1 MTDIVGS
8 TEHAAELGDRAWRD
22 LIQLHHSLVRSALRR
37 HGGREV
43 DTAGDGFFAIFD
55 APAAALEC
63 ALDVTRGVTDLG
75 IEVRAGAHVGEVQQT
90 GAKVTGISVPIASR
104 IMAEAGP
111 GEVLVSSTV
120 QGLASGADLRFEDRG
135 LRQLKGVPGEWHV
148 YAVTRAEAADATSTP
163 MEGGSA
169 RRAAAVRRAQSR
181 PLWQRRPRLV
191 TFVVLAV
198 AAVIAIGGL
207 LAIKP
212 WQAPALASIGEDAVG
227 IIDAGRAEIV
237 GSIGVGLRPGGVAL
251 AESGVWVT
259 NTGSDTVLRID
270 PETRTVT
277 REIDV
282 GRGPTGVAV
291 ADGSIWVANSAE
303 RSVTRINEATSRVV
317 GTIEVG
323 NGPTALAAGAGAVW
337 VANTTDSTLVRID
350 TGTGLPDD
358 PIPVAAGPI
367 ALAVDE
373 NGVWVGSADAAA
385 VTRLDPASRVT
396 VTAPIALPSR
406 PAALAIGAGAVWV
419 ASEDGTATRID
430 SATNRVTA
438 TIDVGGSLSAVVATE
453 SAVWLADRQGYIYRL
468 DAANPS
474 ATPRRIQTGSA
485 PEGLAVVGG
494 NLWVAARATAASHRG
509 GTLRLVFGVDHPSL
523 DPAGFPPGNAAMLQA
538 DGLMGYRRV
547 GGTAGSVLLPD
558 LATAIPRPTNGGTIF
573 TFQLRP
579 DLVYSDGR
587 PVRPEDFRR
596 AIERSFQGAP
606 GSFAIGNVMFTS
618 IKGAEGCATPDLSAA
633 ESCDLSAG
641 IKTDA
646 TANTV
651 TFELT
656 RPDPDFLQRLA
667 IPSSYPVPEGVP
679 MNARIEGPFP
689 GTGPYTVS
697 ATSETEIRLIRNPH
711 FRVWNADVRPDGFPD
726 EIVIIFGLD
735 AEERASMVER
745 GDADF
750 MLMRGPNRSPE
761 LIGRLRTQY
770 PGQLRFGS
778 VTRFGAV
785 MNASIP
791 PFDRLE
797 ARQAVNMAIDRA
809 HVADLYGGEPG
820 VAVTCQILPPGYLGY
835 RPYCPYTSDPD
846 AGGQWHGR
854 DMESAQRLVDAS
866 GTRGA
871 RVVVGPVD
879 AEASNAAIYLA
890 TVLEALG
897 YEVSVDPETDPEKVS
912 AAQTEGRVQISAG
925 IVVPGFLAPS
935 QFLARFTCGGDPV
948 AQLCDTTFDALV
960 SEARALQ
967 TTDAAAA
974 AAKWAE
980 ADRMATDLAIM
991 APLFNEGTD
1000 FISARVGNYQFH
1012 PAYLF
1017 LWDQLWVQ

>member
-8 TEHAAELGDRAWRD
+8 TEHAAELGDSAWRE
-22 LIQLHHSLVRSALRR
+22 LVQQHHRLVRTALRR
-37 HGGREV
+37 HGGREI
-43 DTAGDGFFAIFD
+43 DTAGDGFFAVFD
-55 APAAALEC
+55 APAAALVC
-63 ALDVTRGVTDLG
+63 ALDIVGAVKELG
-75 IEVRAGAHVGEVQQT
+75 IDVRAGLHVGEVEQI
-90 GAKVTGISVPIASR
+90 GMKVGGIAVPIAAR
-104 IMAEAGP
+104 IMDAAMP
-111 GEVLVSSTV
+111 GEVLVSATV
-120 QGLASGADLRFEDRG
+120 RDLAAGSRLTFDDRG
-135 LRQLKGVPGEWHV
+135 LRELKGVPGEWHV
-148 YAVTRAEAADATSTP
+148 YAVGDALPEAVETAGALTAS
-163 MEGGSA
+163 E
-169 RRAAAVRRAQSR
+169 RRAIAVRRAQAR
-181 PLWQRRPRLV
+181 PIWQRRPRLV

-198 AAVIAIGGL
+198 AAVIAVGAL

-212 WQAPALASIGEDAVG
+212 WQTPALAGIGEDAVG

-237 GSIGVGLRPGGVAL
+237 GSIGVGSRPGGVAL
-251 AESGVWVT
+251 SESGVWVT
-259 NTGSDTVLRID
+259 NTGSDTVVRID
-270 PETRTVT
+270 PGTRTIT

-303 RSVTRINEATSRVV
+303 RSVTRINEATARVV
-317 GTIEVG
+317 DTIEVG
-323 NGPTALAAGAGAVW
+323 NGPTALAAAAGALW

-350 TGTGLPDD
+350 TATGLPDD
-358 PIPVAAGPI
+358 PIPVAAGPT

-373 NGVWVGSADAAA
+373 NAVWIGSADAAT

-406 PAALAIGAGAVWV
+406 PAALAIDAGAVWV

-438 TIDVGGSLSAVVATE
+438 TIDVGGSLSAVVTTE
-453 SAVWLADRQGYIYRL
+453 NAVWLADRQGYIHRL
-468 DAANPS
+468 DSANPS
-474 ATPRRIQTGSA
+474 AAPTRIETGSA

-494 NLWVAARATAASHRG
+494 NLWVAARATAATHRG
-509 GTLRLVFGVDHPSL
+509 GTLRIVFGTDYPRL
-523 DPAGFPPGNAAMLQA
+523 DPAGFPTGNAAMLQA

-587 PVRPEDFRR
+587 QVKPEDFRR

-606 GSFAIGNVMFTS
+606 GSFALGNVMFTS
-618 IKGAEGCATPDLSAA
+618 IKGAEDCATPDLLAA

-641 IKTDA
+641 ITTDA
-646 TANTV
+646 TARTV
-651 TFELT
+651 TFELI
-656 RPDPDFLQRLA
+656 RPDPDFLAKLA

-679 MNARIEGPFP
+679 MNAPIEGAFP

-697 ATSETEIRLIRNPH
+697 ATSQTEIRLIRNPH
-711 FRVWNADVRPDGFPD
+711 FRVWDADVRPDGFPH
-726 EIVIIFGLD
+726 EIVFMIGID
-735 AEERASMVER
+735 AEERAAMVAR

-750 MLMRGPNRSPE
+750 MVMRGPNRSPE

-778 VTRFGAV
+778 VTLFAAV

-809 HVADLYGGEPG
+809 QVADLYGGEPG

-846 AGGQWHGR
+846 AGGQWHGP

-879 AEASNAAIYLA
+879 AEASNAANHLA

-897 YEVSVDPETDPEKVS
+897 YDASVDPETDPQKVS
-912 AAQTEGRVQISAG
+912 AAQSEGRVQISAG
-925 IVVPGFLAPS
+925 IFIPGFLAPS

-948 AQLCDTTFDALV
+948 AQLCDANFDALV
-960 SEARALQ
+960 SEARVLQ
-967 TTDAAAA
+967 TIDIPAA

-1000 FISARVGNYQFH
+1000 FISSRVGNYQFH